1 MDILTE
7 MAKIL
12 VSIDDRLLERL
23 DREAAA
29 LGISRS
35 ALIGRLTAAALGEP
49 VGPGAHPEVHAA
61 LDRLKELFRGEHDD
75 VDSTQVIR
83 EMRDSR

>member
-1 MDILTE
+1 MLTG

-61 LDRLKELFRGEHDD
+61 LDRLKDLFRGEHDD
-75 VDSTQVIR
+75 VDTTQVIR
-83 EMRDSR
+83 EMRDTR